1 MPPSTREQASIR
13 VATVVCAA
21 LLMLLPALGCGRP
34 GVEIE
39 FRAGYSFSWSER
51 RAIGQIAE
59 RAERDVRRF
68 LPTLPGQLRITVQA
82 GSQVIPETGETGG
95 IGLPGAVYWTV
106 DPAHAGG
113 VIGVANAH
121 LRATLFH
128 EWYHLVREANVTTE
142 SLVDR
147 AVNEGLATAFERDC
161 GGQATPWGA
170 YPVEIERWTEE
181 FLALPPDA
189 SVRHWMNRHPDGRR
203 WIGYKVGT
211 SLADRARLASGL
223 SLAQLATVP
232 TKRITSWA
240 LGRSRPQP
248 PLAAGGGRCDP

>member
-1 MPPSTREQASIR
+1 MR
-13 VATVVCAA
+13 ATSAICAA
-21 LLMLLPALGCGRP
+21 LVLLLAALRCGRP

-39 FRAGYSFSWSER
+39 YRAGYPFSWGER
-51 RAIGQIAE
+51 RVIGRIAD
-59 RAERDVRRF
+59 RAALDVRRF
-68 LPTLPGQLRITVQA
+68 LPTLPGHLRITVQA

-95 IGLPGAVYWTV
+95 IGLPNAVYWTV
-106 DPAHAGG
+106 DPTHGGG
-113 VIGVANAH
+113 VIGVANAQ

-128 EWYHLVREANVTTE
+128 EWYHLVREANVATE

-147 AVNEGLATAFERDC
+147 AVNEGLATAFERDF

-170 YPVEIERWTEE
+170 YPAEIERWTEE

-189 SVRHWMNRHPDGRR
+189 PVRDWMNRHPDGRR

-211 SLADRARLASGL
+211 SLADRAQQASGL

-232 TKRITSWA
+232 TEQLISWA
-240 LGRSRPQP
+240 LE
-248 PLAAGGGRCDP
+248 GRCLTPACSRRRPVRS